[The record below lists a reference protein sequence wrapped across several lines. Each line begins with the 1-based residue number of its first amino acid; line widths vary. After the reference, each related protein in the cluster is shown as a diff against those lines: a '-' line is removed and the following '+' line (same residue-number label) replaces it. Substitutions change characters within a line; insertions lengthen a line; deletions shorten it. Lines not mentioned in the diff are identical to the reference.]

1 MNCYTHLLIE
11 PTQYNQRLSSMFE
24 LNFDI
29 NQFLDTYWQK
39 NPTLIKQGFVDF
51 QDPIAVDELAGLAM
65 EEDLESRL
73 VYLENNTWQAECGP
87 FQTFERLENDGATL
101 LIQAVDHWHP
111 DAQQLVRP
119 FRFLPN
125 WRIDDLMISYST
137 PKGGVGP
144 HIDNYDVFIIQ
155 GKGKRHWRVGERQAL
170 PEFAAHG
177 ALKHCAEFKASID
190 VEMEPGD
197 ILYIPAGCPH
207 EGYAVEASI
216 NYSVGFRAPD
226 QNDLLSSFTD
236 YNIDNNENALRYHDV
251 PMQTREKPGRI
262 EEVELN
268 KLHQV
273 MLESCKTP
281 AHLIP
286 WFGRM
291 ISEAKHD
298 LDIALPEQPIEGEDI
313 LVYLED
319 GAQFTRLGGLRAV
332 YFEQSPKQVF
342 INGDAYDFSDFID
355 LIPCLCDQDE
365 AASELVEI
373 FNDEPNALIL
383 FTQLV
388 NLGYWYA
395 E

>member
-1 MNCYTHLLIE
+1 
-11 PTQYNQRLSSMFE
+11 MFE
-24 LNFDI
+24 LNFEI

-39 NPTLIKQGFVDF
+39 KPAFIKQGFVDF
-51 QDPIAVDELAGLAM
+51 QDPIAADELAGLAM

-73 VYLENNTWQAECGP
+73 VYLQEDEWHAECGP
-87 FQTFERLENDGATL
+87 FKTFERLEEDGATL
-101 LIQAVDHWHP
+101 LVQAVDHWHP

-155 GKGKRHWRVGERQAL
+155 GEGKRHWRVGDRQAL

-177 ALKHCAEFKASID
+177 ALKHCGPFEAAID
-190 VEMEPGD
+190 IEMEPGD
-197 ILYIPAGCPH
+197 ILYIPSGCPH
-207 EGYAVEASI
+207 EGYAIEPSL

-236 YNIDNNENALRYHDV
+236 YNIDNNENALRYTDI
-251 PMQTREKPGRI
+251 PMQVRERPGCI
-262 EEVELN
+262 EESELN

-273 MLESCKTP
+273 MLENCQTP
-281 AHLIP
+281 EQLMP

-298 LDIALPEQPIEGEDI
+298 LDIAKPEHPLENEDI
-313 LVYLED
+313 IEFLED

-342 INGDAYDFSDFID
+342 INGEVYDFSGFTE
-355 LIPCLCDQDE
+355 LAQYLCDQDE
-365 AASELVEI
+365 AASELLEL
-373 FNDEPNALIL
+373 FQDQPEALTL
-383 FTQLV
+383 FTRLV
-388 NLGYWYA
+388 NSGYWYA

>member
-1 MNCYTHLLIE
+1 
-11 PTQYNQRLSSMFE
+11 MFE
-24 LNFDI
+24 LNFEI

-39 NPTLIKQGFVDF
+39 KPALLKQGFIDF
-51 QDPIAVDELAGLAM
+51 QDPIAIDELAGLAM

-73 VYLENNTWQAECGP
+73 VYQQDQQWQAECGP
-87 FQTFERLENDGATL
+87 FKTFERLEEDGATL
-101 LIQAVDHWHP
+101 LVQAVDHWHP

-155 GKGKRHWRVGERQAL
+155 GQGKRHWRVGARQEL

-177 ALKHCAEFKASID
+177 ALKHCAPFEAEID
-190 VEMEPGD
+190 VEMQPGD
-197 ILYIPAGCPH
+197 ILYIPSGCPH
-207 EGYAVEASI
+207 EGYAIQPSL

-236 YNIDNNENALRYHDV
+236 YNIDNNENALRYTDI
-251 PMQTREKPGRI
+251 PMQVRAKPGCI
-262 EEVELN
+262 EQAELT

-273 MLESCKTP
+273 MLDNCQTP
-281 AHLIP
+281 EQLIP

-298 LDIALPEQPIEGEDI
+298 LDIAIPEHPLENEDVIEF
-313 LVYLED
+313 LED

-332 YFEQSPKQVF
+332 YFEQSPKLIF
-342 INGDAYDFSDFID
+342 INGESYDVSGFVK
-355 LIPCLCDQDE
+355 LAQYLCNQDE
-365 AASELVEI
+365 AASELLEL
-373 FNDEPNALIL
+373 FEDQPQALVL

>member
-1 MNCYTHLLIE
+1 
-11 PTQYNQRLSSMFE
+11 MFE

-39 NPTLIKQGFVDF
+39 KPTLIKQGFVDF

-73 VYLENNTWQAECGP
+73 VYQEDDKWQAELGP
-87 FQTFERLENDGATL
+87 FKTFERLENDAATL
-101 LIQAVDHWHP
+101 LVQAVDHWHP

-155 GKGKRHWRVGERQAL
+155 GQGKRHWRVGEYQQL
-170 PEFAAHG
+170 TEFAAHG
-177 ALKHCAEFKASID
+177 ALKHCEEFEAIID

-197 ILYIPAGCPH
+197 ILYIPCGCPH
-207 EGYAVEASI
+207 EGYAVEPSI

-236 YNIDNNENALRYHDV
+236 YNIDNNENALRYTDI
-251 PMQTREKPGRI
+251 PMQMREKPGKI
-262 EEVELN
+262 EESELN

-273 MLESCKTP
+273 MLASCKTP
-281 AHLIP
+281 ESLMP

-298 LDIALPEQPIEGEDI
+298 LDIARPEEPLTPEDI
-313 LVYLED
+313 LAFLED

-332 YFEQSPKQVF
+332 YFEQSIKQVF
-342 INGDAYDFSDFID
+342 INGDAFDFSGFAD

-365 AASELVEI
+365 TASELVAI
-373 FNDEPNALIL
+373 FKDEPEALAM
-383 FTQLV
+383 FTKLV

>member
-1 MNCYTHLLIE
+1 
-11 PTQYNQRLSSMFE
+11 MFE
-24 LNFDI
+24 LNFEI
-29 NQFLDTYWQK
+29 NQFLETYWQK
-39 NPTLIKQGFVDF
+39 KPALIKQGFVDF

-73 VYLENNTWQAECGP
+73 VYQQDGAWQAELGP
-87 FQTFERLENDGATL
+87 FKTFEKLENDGATL
-101 LIQAVDHWHP
+101 LVQAVDHWHP
-111 DAQQLVRP
+111 DAQALIRP

-137 PKGGVGP
+137 PQGGVGP

-155 GKGKRHWRVGERQAL
+155 GEGKRHWRVGERQTL

-177 ALKHCAEFKASID
+177 ALKHCAAFEAAID

-197 ILYIPAGCPH
+197 ILYIPSGCPH
-207 EGYAVEASI
+207 EGYAVEPSI

-236 YNIDNNENALRYHDV
+236 YNIDNHENALRYTDIK
-251 PMQTREKPGRI
+251 MQVREKPGQI
-262 EEVELN
+262 EDAELN

-273 MLESCKTP
+273 MIENCKTP

-298 LDIALPEQPIEGEDI
+298 LDIAQPEDPLENEDI
-313 LVYLED
+313 LAFLDD

-332 YFEQSPKQVF
+332 YFERSPKQVF
-342 INGDAYDFSDFID
+342 INGEEFDFSGFSE
-355 LIPCLCDQDE
+355 LSQYLCDQDE
-365 AASELVEI
+365 TASELMEI
-373 FNDEPNALIL
+373 FNAKPEALSL
-383 FTQLV
+383 FTHLV

>member
-1 MNCYTHLLIE
+1 
-11 PTQYNQRLSSMFE
+11 MFE
-24 LNFDI
+24 LNFEI

-39 NPTLIKQGFVDF
+39 KPALLKQGFIDF

-65 EEDLESRL
+65 EVDLESRL
-73 VYLENNTWQAECGP
+73 VYQEDGKWMAETGP
-87 FQTFERLENDGATL
+87 FKTFEKLENDGATL
-101 LIQAVDHWHP
+101 LVQAVDHWHP
-111 DAQQLVRP
+111 DAQQLVRS

-155 GKGKRHWRVGERQAL
+155 GEGKRHWRVGERQEL

-177 ALKHCAEFKASID
+177 ALKHCAEFEAAID

-197 ILYIPAGCPH
+197 ILYIPSGCPH
-207 EGYAVEASI
+207 EGYAIEPSI

-236 YNIDNNENALRYHDV
+236 YNIDNNENALFYTD
-251 PMQTREKPGRI
+251 PDMQVREKPGRI
-262 EEVELN
+262 EETELN

-273 MLESCKTP
+273 MLANCQTP
-281 AHLIP
+281 ELLIP

-298 LDIALPEQPIEGEDI
+298 LDIAELEETLEEQDI
-313 LVYLED
+313 IALLEE

-332 YFEQSPKQVF
+332 YFEQAPNKIF
-342 INGDAYDFSDFID
+342 INGNEYACLGFAE
-355 LIPCLCDQDE
+355 LAQCLCDQDE
-365 AASELVEI
+365 TASELLEI
-373 FNDEPNALIL
+373 FKDTPKALSL
-383 FTQLV
+383 FTALV

>member
-1 MNCYTHLLIE
+1 
-11 PTQYNQRLSSMFE
+11 MFE
-24 LNFDI
+24 LNFEI

-39 NPTLIKQGFVDF
+39 KPILIKQGFVDF
-51 QDPIAVDELAGLAM
+51 QDPIAADELAGLAM

-73 VYLENNTWQAECGP
+73 VYQEEGAWQAEIGP
-87 FQTFERLENDGATL
+87 FNTFERLDNDGATL

-111 DAQQLVRP
+111 DAQQLIRP

-155 GKGKRHWRVGERQAL
+155 GQGKRHWRVGERQTL

-177 ALKHCAEFKASID
+177 ALKHCAEFEASID

-197 ILYIPAGCPH
+197 ILYIPSGCPH

-236 YNIDNNENALRYHDV
+236 YNIDNNDNALRYTDI
-251 PMQTREKPGRI
+251 PMQVREKPGRI
-262 EEVELN
+262 EQAELN

-273 MLESCKTP
+273 MLENCKTP

-286 WFGRM
+286 WFGKM

-298 LDIALPEQPIEGEDI
+298 LDIAQPEHPLQTEDI
-313 LVYLED
+313 LEFLED

-332 YFEQSPKQVF
+332 YFEQAPQQVF
-342 INGDAYDFSDFID
+342 INGDAYDFSGFLE
-355 LIPCLCDQDE
+355 LISCLCDQDE
-365 AASELVEI
+365 TASELVEI
-373 FNDEPNALIL
+373 FQSSAEALAL
-383 FTQLV
+383 FTKLV

>member
-1 MNCYTHLLIE
+1 
-11 PTQYNQRLSSMFE
+11 MFE

-29 NQFLDTYWQK
+29 NQFLDTFWQK
-39 NPTLIKQGFVDF
+39 KPTLIKQGFVDF

-73 VYLENNTWQAECGP
+73 VYQQDSTWQAELGP
-87 FQTFERLENDGATL
+87 FKTFERLEQDGATL
-101 LIQAVDHWHP
+101 LVQAVDHWHP
-111 DAQQLVRP
+111 DAQQLVRS

-137 PKGGVGP
+137 PQGGVGP

-155 GKGKRHWRVGERQAL
+155 GEGKRHWRVGERQTL

-177 ALKHCAEFKASID
+177 ALKHCAEFEAAID
-190 VEMEPGD
+190 VEMQPGD
-197 ILYIPAGCPH
+197 ILYIPSGCPH
-207 EGYAVEASI
+207 EGYAVEPSI

-236 YNIDNNENALRYHDV
+236 YNIDNHEDALRYTDL
-251 PMQTREKPGRI
+251 PMQVREKPGQI
-262 EEVELN
+262 EAAELT
-268 KLHQV
+268 KIHQV
-273 MLESCKTP
+273 MLANCQTP
-281 AHLIP
+281 EQLIP
-286 WFGRM
+286 WFGNM

-298 LDIALPEQPIEGEDI
+298 LDIAVPDEPFEPEDI
-313 LVYLED
+313 LALLAE

-332 YFEQSPKQVF
+332 YFEQAPTQVF
-342 INGDAYDFSDFID
+342 INGAGFDLTGFSQ
-355 LIPCLCDQDE
+355 LIPRLCDQDE
-365 AASELVEI
+365 TANELIDI
-373 FNDEPNALIL
+373 FHDAPEALAL
-383 FTQLV
+383 FTHLV

>member
-1 MNCYTHLLIE
+1 
-11 PTQYNQRLSSMFE
+11 MFE
-24 LNFDI
+24 LNFEI

-39 NPTLIKQGFVDF
+39 KPILIKQGFVDF

-73 VYLENNTWQAECGP
+73 VYQDKETWQAECGP
-87 FQTFERLENDGATL
+87 FNTFERLENNGATL
-101 LIQAVDHWHP
+101 LVQAVDHWHP

-155 GKGKRHWRVGERQAL
+155 GQGKRHWRVGERQEL
-170 PEFAAHG
+170 LEFAAHG
-177 ALKHCAEFKASID
+177 ALKHCAAFEAVID

-197 ILYIPAGCPH
+197 ILYIPSGCPH
-207 EGYAVEASI
+207 EGYAVEPSI

-236 YNIDNNENALRYHDV
+236 YNIDNNDSALRYTDI
-251 PMQTREKPGRI
+251 PMQTREKPGQI
-262 EEVELN
+262 ETAELN

-273 MLESCKTP
+273 MLDNCQTP
-281 AHLIP
+281 THLIP

-291 ISEAKHD
+291 ISEAKHELD
-298 LDIALPEQPIEGEDI
+298 LAPPQMPLSNEDIIAL
-313 LVYLED
+313 LEE

-332 YFEQSPKQVF
+332 YFEQSPKYVF
-342 INGDAYDFSDFID
+342 INGEEYDFSGLTE
-355 LIPCLCDQDE
+355 LISPLCDQDE
-365 AASELVEI
+365 AASELIEL
-373 FNDEPNALIL
+373 FENNQKALSL
-383 FTQLV
+383 FTHLV